1 MKLKM
6 QWKTEEVKTEEQM
19 FFYFFYVNDTVKHHF
34 V

>member
-19 FFYFFYVNDTVKHHF
+19 FFFLYVNDTVKHHF